1 MIVCQKRMKKI
12 ENIFLIKRRKK
23 FTRTQNY
30 SSLFKNLILTLALF
44 IHKIIIRISKLK
56 RYKMELLASVG
67 WFLLKILLALLVAY
81 IVVICFF
88 HFRAVQRLNFY
99 EKQGAVIFPGAKRF
113 FFGNNLDMIDY
124 SKMRA

>member
-1 MIVCQKRMKKI
+1 MKKI

-23 FTRTQNY
+23 FTRTKNY
-30 SSLFKNLILTLALF
+30 SSLFKNLILTFALF